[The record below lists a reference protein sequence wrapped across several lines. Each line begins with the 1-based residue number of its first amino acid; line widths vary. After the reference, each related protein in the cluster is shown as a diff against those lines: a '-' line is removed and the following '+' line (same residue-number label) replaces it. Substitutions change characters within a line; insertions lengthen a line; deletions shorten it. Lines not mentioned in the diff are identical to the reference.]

1 MNTEELRQIEA
12 FRQRLEI
19 RFQHE
24 RRVKRLKVVLGILAA
39 SALAVSLPLF
49 ISTQL
54 SHGTVEAVPVAPEA
68 KPEAAKTTPPTAD
81 SLPAMRP

>member
-24 RRVKRLKVVLGILAA
+24 RRVKRLKRVLGIVAA
-39 SALAVSLPLF
+39 AAVAVSLPLF
-49 ISTQL
+49 IGTQL
-54 SHGTVEAVPVAPEA
+54 SHGTREAPLPVAPDA
-68 KPEAAKTTPPTAD
+68 KSAATQTT
-81 SLPAMRP
+81 L

>member
-24 RRVKRLKVVLGILAA
+24 RRVKRLKRVLGIVAV
-39 SALAVSLPLF
+39 SAVAVSLPLL
-49 ISTQL
+49 ISAQL
-54 SHGTVEAVPVAPEA
+54 SHGTREAPLPMAPA
-68 KPEAAKTTPPTAD
+68 KSQAMQTTPLNPD
-81 SLPAMRP
+81 SLPAARP